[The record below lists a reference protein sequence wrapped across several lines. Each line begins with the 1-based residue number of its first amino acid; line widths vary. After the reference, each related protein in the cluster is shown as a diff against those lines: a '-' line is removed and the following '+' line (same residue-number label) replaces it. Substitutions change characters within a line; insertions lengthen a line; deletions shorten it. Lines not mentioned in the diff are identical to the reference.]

1 MGGGIWK
8 LGFWC
13 KTIIILD
20 FGRLQYYYDLLLWIN
35 AMDKK
40 KV

>member
-1 MGGGIWK
+1 MGGG
-8 LGFWC
+8 GGGGE
-13 KTIIILD
+13 TIIILD